1 LAQGSGSV
9 RSANYRQAQ
18 DKVVQTEND
27 YQKEV
32 FNGDVGTIERIDPVE
47 HEVVVRFD
55 DRPVKYDF
63 GELDEI
69 SLAYAITVHNRQG
82 SELAVVII
90 LLAQQQ
96 YILLQRNLIGTGI
109 MRYKMLETAD
119 RRARNHHRLMRRL
132 PLHRPRV
139 RRVFFQRIVDAI
151 FVMVAHVI
159 SNHPT
164 KMLLD
169 QRGNMIRCCAPHPK
183 TPRLHAAQECMVVD
197 GGGMAEV

>member
-1 LAQGSGSV
+1 
-9 RSANYRQAQ
+9 
-18 DKVVQTEND
+18 VVQTEND

-96 YILLQRNLIGTGI
+96 YILLQRNLICADI
-109 MRYKMLETAD
+109 MRCK
-119 RRARNHHRLMRRL
+119 R
-132 PLHRPRV
+132 
-139 RRVFFQRIVDAI
+139 
-151 FVMVAHVI
+151 
-159 SNHPT
+159 
-164 KMLLD
+164 
-169 QRGNMIRCCAPHPK
+169 
-183 TPRLHAAQECMVVD
+183 
-197 GGGMAEV
+197 